1 MNWKRIVGWC
11 LVGWMPALVVAHL
24 FYYGGPV
31 MLVIVGTALLFVGTI
46 ALGAKLLSEADE
58 EDRGRK

>member
-1 MNWKRIVGWC
+1 M
-11 LVGWMPALVVAHL
+11 VGWMPALVVAHL